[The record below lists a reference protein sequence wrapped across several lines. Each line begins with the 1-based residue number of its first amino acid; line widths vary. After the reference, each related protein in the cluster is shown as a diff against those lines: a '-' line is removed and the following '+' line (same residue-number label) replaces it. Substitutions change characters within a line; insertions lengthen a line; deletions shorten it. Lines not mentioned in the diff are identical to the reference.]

1 MFFLERKE
9 SYVMPNIL
17 GNCSQPVYTYRWKA
31 IAKSETERPLL
42 DMIEDMDVATHRHDF
57 WRKIWNRKRQWIL

>member
-1 MFFLERKE
+1 MFLLERKE
-9 SYVMPNIL
+9 SYAMPNIL

-42 DMIEDMDVATHRHDF
+42 DMIKDMDVTTHRIVSNQPD
-57 WRKIWNRKRQWIL
+57 